1 MCKTAIMLVKKY
13 AAWLK
18 IPIFAGRLEN
28 QKL

>member
-1 MCKTAIMLVKKY
+1 MLVKKY